1 MKNARSIS
9 IVLFK
14 FLVIPFLLFINGC
27 GTEPSPPPQALNVQL
42 EYLKAVNISGPRED
56 PGMVF
61 LLMAEYLNSNQL
73 ESGINFFQS
82 FIDKNE
88 NQMSPEQRAVYL
100 SALGVLRAS
109 YANNVPLLERVDWV
123 NETINIMETAREIS
137 NNNNFIVRWTTGVVY
152 AQLPDRF
159 EKREQA
165 YQDLKWLINNRDKE
179 PQPGFLR
186 EVYYQLANLYQ
197 QDNNE
202 QEASNYLALSGYD
215 GFDKTIMLITFLAVN
230 AEKGGTFHPRQLRE
244 IIPGRVF
251 ALTGFEFTEYYFIV
265 SEDGKELIS
274 IDAGTR
280 PDSAKSAYE
289 YLKSR
294 YPKLP
299 PLTTVFVTH
308 AHWDHIGGR
317 SFFSTLN
324 PNIKY
329 YSRENYH
336 EEYDRVLEESVQYN
350 YFFGTDFKKEL
361 VADYKP
367 DVTIS
372 GVTDVTIGET
382 PFQLIPIPGGET
394 PDGIFIYMPKEA
406 VLFVGDFIMP
416 FIGAPFFEEG
426 NVPGLLEAMDVL
438 VSLNPKYVLHGH
450 ETLTRLYN
458 PPDVIAKLR
467 VQLDWLN
474 VETLKAIRKGIDRS
488 SIHQLNLIP
497 PTLLQQ
503 PETHLQFL
511 VLRENFINRIYD
523 QHVGYWQWD
532 LTGMDHLTQKEY
544 GALLT
549 HYFGLSEKNI
559 ISAIEKMMQSGDYE
573 LALKTSTWALTQYDS
588 SEIKALREQTFLKLK
603 EKYQFANPFK
613 FFIYSELAENETPQ
627 LDLEQ

>member
-1 MKNARSIS
+1 
-9 IVLFK
+9 
-14 FLVIPFLLFINGC
+14 
-27 GTEPSPPPQALNVQL
+27 
-42 EYLKAVNISGPRED
+42 
-56 PGMVF
+56 
-61 LLMAEYLNSNQL
+61 
-73 ESGINFFQS
+73 
-82 FIDKNE
+82 
-88 NQMSPEQRAVYL
+88 
-100 SALGVLRAS
+100 
-109 YANNVPLLERVDWV
+109 
-123 NETINIMETAREIS
+123 
-137 NNNNFIVRWTTGVVY
+137 
-152 AQLPDRF
+152 
-159 EKREQA
+159 
-165 YQDLKWLINNRDKE
+165 
-179 PQPGFLR
+179 
-186 EVYYQLANLYQ
+186 
-197 QDNNE
+197 
-202 QEASNYLALSGYD
+202 
-215 GFDKTIMLITFLAVN
+215 
-230 AEKGGTFHPRQLRE
+230 
-244 IIPGRVF
+244 
-251 ALTGFEFTEYYFIV
+251 
-265 SEDGKELIS
+265 
-274 IDAGTR
+274 
-280 PDSAKSAYE
+280 
-289 YLKSR
+289 
-294 YPKLP
+294 
-299 PLTTVFVTH
+299 VFVTH

-336 EEYDRVLEESVQYN
+336 EEYDSVLEESVQYK

-372 GVTDVTIGET
+372 GITDVTIGET

-613 FFIYSELAENETPQ
+613 FFIYSELAGNETPQ